1 MFQLVSIAALAAFAV
16 SDDAAV
22 PKPPA
27 AKARC
32 ENARLHV
39 VGKDAEREAPARV
52 TSLKDEPLA
61 DRSLAVIRDA
71 SCDRPVKVESNVGQQ
86 QR

>member
-1 MFQLVSIAALAAFAV
+1 MLQLISIAALAVFAV
-16 SDDAAV
+16 SDGVTV
-22 PKPPA
+22 PKAPA

-32 ENARLHV
+32 ENAKLQV
-39 VGKDAEREAPARV
+39 VGKDAERETSARA
-52 TSLKDEPLA
+52 TPLAEQPLA

-71 SCDRPVKVESNVGQQ
+71 RCDRPVKVETQVGQQ